1 MVLLHFKIGEK
12 NQFII
17 DLPSS
22 TQITDV
28 IKQGITVNNLRCKI
42 DSLCMCI
49 EELLKHGPLKTEET
63 RGLKETEH
71 LEEENL
77 EEKYRSKKTP
87 MPPKVGTKFNEDKTN
102 QRTGWILEDDITSK
116 AMQAVT
122 DAKEY
127 ISYLRAEK
135 RKITSVEELNNHI
148 QLMYGAVMIC
158 YPAYHGLGDWEP
170 CKVIFE
176 DKTDILRKDE
186 PNQDYFQFES
196 TCIWYAGKE
205 LERPK
210 LLSDY
215 IGKNEKTKIIVKFTR
230 KGSGAPV
237 REPLIDKE
245 THSKMLSYYYKKQEE
260 QKKLEGESEDSYLDS
275 QWADPKGMQ
284 KQLYMKGDISWKF
297 N

>member
-135 RKITSVEELNNHI
+135 RKVTSVEELNNHI

-215 IGKNEKTKIIVKFTR
+215 IGKNEKTKIIVKFTK

-297 N
+297 K

>member
-22 TQITDV
+22 TQMTDV

-135 RKITSVEELNNHI
+135 RKVTSVEELNNHI

-215 IGKNEKTKIIVKFTR
+215 IGKNEKTKIIVKFTK

-297 N
+297 K

>member
-122 DAKEY
+122 DAKED

-135 RKITSVEELNNHI
+135 RKVTSVEELNNHI

-297 N
+297 K